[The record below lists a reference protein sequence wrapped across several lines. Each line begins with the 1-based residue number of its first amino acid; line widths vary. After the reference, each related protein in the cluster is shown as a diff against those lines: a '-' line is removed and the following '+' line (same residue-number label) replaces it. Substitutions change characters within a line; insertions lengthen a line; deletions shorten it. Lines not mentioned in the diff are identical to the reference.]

1 MLEELQMR
9 DRPQTAL
16 AILYCWFLRVLGCI
30 CLVSALIY
38 WAQLL
43 GISADGQ
50 WRFDIVAP
58 RWRIVWTVLAIILPA
73 AGLGLWLTQAWG
85 VVLWLIAI
93 SIEIAVFGIWSDRY
107 MERST
112 LVTGHTVSIGIF
124 VVISVSLFFQKRR
137 ADAARL

>member
-9 DRPQTAL
+9 DRPQTTL
-16 AILYCWFLRVLGCI
+16 ATLYCWFLRVLAAI
-30 CLVSALIY
+30 CLVSAVIY

-43 GISADGQ
+43 GITDDGQ
-50 WRFDIVAP
+50 WRFDTVAP
-58 RWRIVWTVLAIILPA
+58 RWRIVSTVLAIILPA

-93 SIEIAVFGIWSDRY
+93 SIEIAIFGIWSERY

-112 LVTGHTVSIGIF
+112 LVAVHAVSIGF
-124 VVISVSLFFQKRR
+124 FLVIALSLFFQKRR
-137 ADAARL
+137 ADEARL